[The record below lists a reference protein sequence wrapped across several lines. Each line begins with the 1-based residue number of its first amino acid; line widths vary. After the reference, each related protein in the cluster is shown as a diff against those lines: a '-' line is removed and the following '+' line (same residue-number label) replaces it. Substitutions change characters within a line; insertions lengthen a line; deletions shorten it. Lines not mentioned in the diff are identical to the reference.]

1 MSDIVQIR
9 KNEWE
14 AFMKENDRL
23 IERYDVLLKRMK
35 NLEDKSTDLEKK
47 LQTSESECVQLRQQ
61 LRKLEE
67 NSRTSIEDATA
78 PVRKRLTII
87 ESLLKE
93 SEGLPQ

>member
-23 IERYDVLLKRMK
+23 IERYDVLLKKMK

-47 LQTSESECVQLRQQ
+47 LQASESECVQLRQQ

-67 NSRTSIEDATA
+67 TSRTSIEDATV

-93 SEGLPQ
+93 SEGLQQ

>member
-9 KNEWE
+9 KSEWE

-23 IERYDVLLKRMK
+23 IERYDMLLKKMK
-35 NLEDKSTDLEKK
+35 SLEDRSTDLERK
-47 LQTSESECVQLRQQ
+47 LQTSESECVQLRQE